1 MKLGKINELSI
12 ANTAYASV
20 LGHIDTPPV
29 SLYVAGALP
38 ETRRISVAIIGSRR
52 PTAYGEEVTHR
63 LAKDLAS
70 YGVVIISGLALGVDA
85 IAHEAC
91 LEAGGTTIAV
101 MANGLHRIYP
111 SSHTGL
117 AQRIVQNGGA
127 VLTEQPAG
135 YEARPYD
142 FLARNRLVS
151 GLADAVVVTEAT
163 QKSGTLSTI
172 AHALAQNKEVF
183 AVPGPITSLLSAGP
197 NKLLQQGAHVA
208 LRAED
213 ILHVIAP
220 QLLDVKTTS
229 QTRLVLGDTPAE
241 AAIIALIQ
249 KGTRDAEVLQT
260 QSKLPA
266 SEFLQTLTMMELK
279 GSIRAL
285 GANHWTTS

>member
-20 LGHIDTPPV
+20 LTHIDIPPA
-29 SLYVAGALP
+29 SLFIAGVLP
-38 ETRRISVAIIGSRR
+38 NTRRISVAIIGSRR

-63 LAKDLAS
+63 IATDLS
-70 YGVVIISGLALGVDA
+70 RYGVVIISGLALGVDA
-85 IAHEAC
+85 IAHTAC
-91 LEAGGTTIAV
+91 LDTGGTTIAV

-111 SSHTGL
+111 SSHAGL
-117 AQRIVQNGGA
+117 AKQITEHGGA
-127 VLTEQPAG
+127 VITEQEAG
-135 YEARPYD
+135 YEAKPYD

-163 QKSGTLSTI
+163 QKSGTLSTV

-213 ILHVIAP
+213 ILQIIAP
-220 QLLDVKTTS
+220 ELLDVKTTR
-229 QTRLVLGDTPAE
+229 QTRLILGDTPAE
-241 AAIIALIQ
+241 TAIITLIQ
-249 KGTRDAEVLQT
+249 KGTRDGEVLQKKS
-260 QSKLPA
+260 QLSA
-266 SEFLQTLTMMELK
+266 SEFLQTLTIMELK

-285 GANHWTTS
+285 GANQWTTS